1 MSFWTQV
8 TSCAPPRNTLLRP
21 RMSSATF
28 VDSYVVR
35 LSHAHGISTR
45 RLTELALTPAPAWLN
60 FLLQLR
66 DTLVSPFGVKTTA
79 AIRDTASSERR
90 IDYFPITDETADEVV
105 VGEDDRH
112 LNFRASFLRSEAQGH
127 VDMYATT
134 VVHCNN
140 LFGRVYLLAITPFHN
155 LVVRCALA
163 RLKDKIDGS

>member
-1 MSFWTQV
+1 
-8 TSCAPPRNTLLRP
+8 
-21 RMSSATF
+21 

-35 LSHAHGISTR
+35 LSNAHGIPIR

-79 AIRDTASSERR
+79 AIRDTVTRERR
-90 IDYFPITDETADEVV
+90 IDFFPITDESPDEVV

-112 LNFRASFLRSEAQGH
+112 LNFWASFLRSE
-127 VDMYATT
+127 VKDDVEVCATT

-140 LFGRVYLLAITPFHN
+140 LFGRAYIFAITPFHR

-163 RLKDKIDGS
+163 RLKWKVDG

>member
-1 MSFWTQV
+1 M
-8 TSCAPPRNTLLRP
+8 LRP
-21 RMSSATF
+21 RLASATF

-35 LSHAHGISTR
+35 LSHAHGVPTR

-66 DTLVSPFGVKTTA
+66 DTLVSPFGVKTTG
-79 AIRDTASSERR
+79 AIRDTAARERR
-90 IDYFPITDETADEVV
+90 IDYFPITDESPDEVV

-112 LNFRASFLRSEAQGH
+112 LNFRASFFRSEAQGY

-140 LFGRVYLLAITPFHN
+140 LLGRAYLFAITPFHK

-163 RLKDKIDGS
+163 RLKHKIDES

>member
-1 MSFWTQV
+1 
-8 TSCAPPRNTLLRP
+8 LLRP
-21 RMSSATF
+21 QLASATF

-35 LSHAHGISTR
+35 LSHAHGIPTR

-60 FLLQLR
+60 FLIQLR

-79 AIRDTASSERR
+79 AIRDETTRERR
-90 IDYFPITDETADEVV
+90 IDYFPITDASPDEVV

-140 LFGRVYLLAITPFHN
+140 LFGRAYLLVITPFHK
-155 LVVRCALA
+155 LVVRSALA
-163 RLKDKIDGS
+163 RLKDKIDGP